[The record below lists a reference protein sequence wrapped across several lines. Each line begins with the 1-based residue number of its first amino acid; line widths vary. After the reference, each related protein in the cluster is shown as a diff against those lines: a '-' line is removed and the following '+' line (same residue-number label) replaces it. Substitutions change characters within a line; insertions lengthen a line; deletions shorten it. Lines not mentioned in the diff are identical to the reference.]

1 MCNSICCTLYFDA
14 FFLHN
19 KSDDIVFYLVCH
31 IDRASQWS
39 GCMWMCFLW
48 QSTTTWLR
56 SVLYSFLSCLLARH
70 ITVVAITLT
79 RIVAYVTYTFLCISF
94 LFLQL
99 SQHSRA
105 NRQRKKSFSC
115 TAPIHMKSEH
125 LERSNKTLRKRSFKT
140 QNLIY
145 YK

>member
-1 MCNSICCTLYFDA
+1 MKRVYVN
-14 FFLHN
+14 
-19 KSDDIVFYLVCH
+19 VF
-31 IDRASQWS
+31 S
-39 GCMWMCFLW
+39 M

-105 NRQRKKSFSC
+105 KPNRRANRQRKKSFSC
-115 TAPIHMKSEH
+115 TASIHMKSEH